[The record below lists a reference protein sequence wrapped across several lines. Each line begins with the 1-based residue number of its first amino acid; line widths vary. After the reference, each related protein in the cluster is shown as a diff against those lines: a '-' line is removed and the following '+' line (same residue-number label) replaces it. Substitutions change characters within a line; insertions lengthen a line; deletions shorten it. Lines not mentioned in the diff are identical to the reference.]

1 MMIDKIIIFLIR
13 LQLKRQNYVSWIFSL
28 NKNEL
33 VRVNII
39 KVNE

>member
-1 MMIDKIIIFLIR
+1 MIDKIIIFLIR